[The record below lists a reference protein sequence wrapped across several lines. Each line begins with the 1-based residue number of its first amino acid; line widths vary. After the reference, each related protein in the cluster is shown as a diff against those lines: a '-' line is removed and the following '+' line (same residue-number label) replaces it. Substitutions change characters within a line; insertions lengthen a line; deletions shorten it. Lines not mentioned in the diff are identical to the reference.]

1 MPLTVG
7 RTTGIQPV
15 LEYDRTACTGRDQ
28 EPMPSLKIV
37 TALGLP
43 LVFTQPLWGQQEA
56 AVEAGTTVAKETAQ
70 TAGTVLT
77 KLKQGLVEGDV
88 NALNELVSQSL
99 VPAGVALV
107 ILVVG
112 YFVASFLG
120 RVIGGSLSKRV
131 DLTFGKFFGRMLK
144 NGVMA
149 MVLLGVLGYFGIDV
163 TSFAAIIAALGFAVG
178 MALQG
183 TLGNF
188 AAGVMLMAFRPFK
201 VGDYVQVGDEE
212 GVVEEIDL
220 FATRLNTLDN
230 LHKIMPN
237 GQIFNTTITNFTRND
252 FRRVD
257 VSVGADYSADL
268 DYTRAVL
275 KTAIS
280 EVPGAVEEPA
290 PQVVMTDLGDSS
302 VNWQIRVWC
311 EPAKYWEVREL
322 LTVAAKKG
330 MDLNN
335 VSIPFP
341 QMQLHLPSQIQVDKK
356 AA

>member
-188 AAGVMLMAFRPFK
+188 AAGVMLLIFRPIR
-201 VGDYVQVGDEE
+201 VGDF
-212 GVVEEIDL
+212 VEVAGQAGTVKEI
-220 FATRLNTLDN
+220 A
-230 LHKIMPN
+230 
-237 GQIFNTTITNFTRND
+237 IFNTIMHTGDNVKI
-252 FRRVD
+252 
-257 VSVGADYSADL
+257 SVEL
-268 DYTRAVL
+268 H
-275 KTAIS
+275 KAIAMDDGVRFAIREGGRTVGS
-280 EVPGAVEEPA
+280 G
-290 PQVVMTDLGDSS
+290 VVTK
-302 VNWQIRVWC
+302 II
-311 EPAKYWEVREL
+311 E
-322 LTVAAKKG
+322 
-330 MDLNN
+330 
-335 VSIPFP
+335 
-341 QMQLHLPSQIQVDKK
+341 
-356 AA
+356 

>member
-88 NALNELVSQSL
+88 NALNELVGQSL

-144 NGVMA
+144 TASWRWSCWVCSVISGSTSP
-149 MVLLGVLGYFGIDV
+149 VLPPL
-163 TSFAAIIAALGFAVG
+163 S
-178 MALQG
+178 
-183 TLGNF
+183 
-188 AAGVMLMAFRPFK
+188 RP
-201 VGDYVQVGDEE
+201 
-212 GVVEEIDL
+212 
-220 FATRLNTLDN
+220 
-230 LHKIMPN
+230 
-237 GQIFNTTITNFTRND
+237 
-252 FRRVD
+252 
-257 VSVGADYSADL
+257 SV
-268 DYTRAVL
+268 
-275 KTAIS
+275 
-280 EVPGAVEEPA
+280 
-290 PQVVMTDLGDSS
+290 
-302 VNWQIRVWC
+302 
-311 EPAKYWEVREL
+311 
-322 LTVAAKKG
+322 
-330 MDLNN
+330 
-335 VSIPFP
+335 
-341 QMQLHLPSQIQVDKK
+341 LPSVWPCKGRLVISPP
-356 AA
+356 A

>member
-1 MPLTVG
+1 MLV
-7 RTTGIQPV
+7 QV
-15 LEYDRTACTGRDQ
+15 
-28 EPMPSLKIV
+28 S
-37 TALGLP
+37 P
-43 LVFTQPLWGQQEA
+43 LVVLVVLVEVVLAVYPRLTHLQEKVALTERSQQEA

-188 AAGVMLMAFRPFK
+188 AAGVMLMSHSAKF
-201 VGDYVQVGDEE
+201 VC
-212 GVVEEIDL
+212 
-220 FATRLNTLDN
+220 
-230 LHKIMPN
+230 
-237 GQIFNTTITNFTRND
+237 
-252 FRRVD
+252 
-257 VSVGADYSADL
+257 VSTSRSMML
-268 DYTRAVL
+268 L
-275 KTAIS
+275 KLS
-280 EVPGAVEEPA
+280 
-290 PQVVMTDLGDSS
+290 
-302 VNWQIRVWC
+302 
-311 EPAKYWEVREL
+311 
-322 LTVAAKKG
+322 G
-330 MDLNN
+330 MDD
-335 VSIPFP
+335 SRIEKKPMPFFR
-341 QMQLHLPSQIQVDKK
+341 
-356 AA
+356 